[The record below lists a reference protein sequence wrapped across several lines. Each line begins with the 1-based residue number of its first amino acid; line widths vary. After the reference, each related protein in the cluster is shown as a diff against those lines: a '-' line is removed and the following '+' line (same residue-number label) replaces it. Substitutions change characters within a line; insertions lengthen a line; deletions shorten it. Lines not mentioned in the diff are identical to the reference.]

1 MPEAFAH
8 LRGHKY
14 IDLVTFRKTGVGVHT
29 PVWFAEE
36 DGRLYIFTNPK
47 AGKLKRIRN
56 NPRVEIAPSTMRGKP
71 RGPYVAAMAR
81 IAADQQAGSGAIR
94 RKYWLARI
102 PWLWSKDTVY
112 LELLPGGSAGEN

>member
-1 MPEAFAH
+1 MAEAFAH
-8 LRGHKY
+8 LCGHKY

-29 PVWFAEE
+29 PVWFAEG

-47 AGKLKRIRN
+47 AGKIKRIRN

-71 RGPYVAAMAR
+71 RGAYVAAMAR
-81 IAADQQAGSGAIR
+81 MAADQQAGREAIR

-102 PWLWSKDTVY
+102 PWLWSKDSLY
-112 LELLPGGSAGEN
+112 LELLPA